1 MTNRPTFLDRLK
13 ASNSLVKDL
22 LLDEI
27 VAKSEIAT
35 TLGSDFLKCEIRES
49 RSSAERYLILKSRGG
64 ESTVFVPLDEA
75 AAKQLVDF
83 IQQSFL
89 KPQDQ

>member
-1 MTNRPTFLDRLK
+1 MTKLPTFLDRLSSSK
-13 ASNSLVKDL
+13 SLVKGL

-27 VAKSEIAT
+27 IVKAEIPT
-35 TLGSDFLKCEIRES
+35 PLGVGFLECEVRED
-49 RSSAERYLILKSRGG
+49 RNAAEQYLILKSRGG